1 MISEA
6 IYQDY
11 EDEFADD
18 TFEKFA
24 YKSKQKVD
32 KRTPKD
38 LINAKRKEKMAE
50 KEELA
55 ETELSFVVI

>member
-1 MISEA
+1 MISEDV
-6 IYQDY
+6 YLDY
-11 EDEFADD
+11 EDEFSED

-55 ETELSFVVI
+55 ETELSVVII